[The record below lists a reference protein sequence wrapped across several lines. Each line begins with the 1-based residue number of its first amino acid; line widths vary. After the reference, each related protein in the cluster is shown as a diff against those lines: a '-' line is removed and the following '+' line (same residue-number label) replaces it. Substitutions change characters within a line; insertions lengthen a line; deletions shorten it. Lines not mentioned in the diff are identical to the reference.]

1 MQGTVKSYDPATRQ
15 GAILTDS
22 GEEIPIAPD
31 ALEGSIFRTLR
42 QGQRVVFDEVDIG
55 GVKAATRLRLG
66 QDGR

>member
-15 GAILTDS
+15 GLVLVD
-22 GEEIPIAPD
+22 GGDELPLAPD

-42 QGQRVVFDEVDIG
+42 QGQRVIFDVVEVDG
-55 GVKAATRLRLG
+55 NKAATRLRLG